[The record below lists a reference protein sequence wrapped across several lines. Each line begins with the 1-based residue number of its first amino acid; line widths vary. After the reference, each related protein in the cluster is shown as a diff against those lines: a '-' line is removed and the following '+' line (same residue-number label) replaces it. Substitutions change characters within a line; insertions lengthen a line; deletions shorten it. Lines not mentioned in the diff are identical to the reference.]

1 MTEQELLD
9 KINKASNGDWK
20 RKAYIINT
28 LNCVLD
34 NFDKLAPR
42 ITMYHYQKQTKKLED
57 KER

>member
-1 MTEQELLD
+1 MTEQELLE
-9 KINKASNGDWK
+9 KIEKVSNEDWK
-20 RKAYIINT
+20 RKTYIMNT

-42 ITMYHYQKQTKKLED
+42 ITMYHYQKQTNKPED